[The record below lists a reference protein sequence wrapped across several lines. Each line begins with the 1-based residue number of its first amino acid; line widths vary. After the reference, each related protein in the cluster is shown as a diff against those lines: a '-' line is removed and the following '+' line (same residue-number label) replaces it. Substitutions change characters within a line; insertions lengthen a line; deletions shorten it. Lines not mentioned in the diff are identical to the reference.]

1 MAGRL
6 GILVPPLAHPGSPPL
21 GPELEIAHAYALP
34 PRPYA
39 APRVRSRAYNT
50 AMPTTPSAVRLL
62 AVVMVIVVLLAVTTP
77 ARAEADV
84 LLIAGIA
91 SLAVVGA
98 ILLAYLI
105 VAAGSDLGSDASL
118 EEPARVRLVHV
129 AQAS

>member
-1 MAGRL
+1 
-6 GILVPPLAHPGSPPL
+6 
-21 GPELEIAHAYALP
+21 
-34 PRPYA
+34 
-39 APRVRSRAYNT
+39 
-50 AMPTTPSAVRLL
+50 MPTTPSAVRLL